1 MNLTIETNIEEI
13 KKQFKELS
21 DKNID
26 FAVLNTIN
34 ETTQLIKEEVAKE
47 LQSKVDRPTRY
58 TLNSLTYKKANR
70 QQQYSVFGF
79 KEGNSKA
86 RSASKYLKNLIDGSS
101 NRNLKAFEKAMGK
114 NSRYY
119 LVDENIKTNANGNIS
134 IATIRRIIQE
144 ISKENGKY
152 FYLTRGKSKTNSK
165 YTNKKRN
172 DGFRGSGVYTK
183 DSNGNLKAILIEITK
198 ATYDKKIRYNE
209 TITRAFNSNVLK
221 QLSANID
228 KELNKLLTNKTSL

>member
-1 MNLTIETNIEEI
+1 MNLTIETNIDEI

-34 ETTQLIKEEVAKE
+34 TTTQLIKEEVAKE

-58 TLNSLTYKKANR
+58 TLNSLAYKKANR
-70 QQQYSVFGF
+70 QQQYSLFGF

-144 ISKENGKY
+144 LSKENGKY

-165 YTNKKRN
+165 YTNKKRT

-221 QLSANID
+221 QLSTNVD
-228 KELNKLLTNKTSL
+228 KELNKLLTKTTSS